1 MSLIQLDR
9 QSIGVLEEEK
19 ASVGIF
25 VYPNRFVGDIQFVKF
40 HCCLCHII
48 DFKGQMAQSCGL
60 WSGHSWWRRRK
71 REQFDDVV
79 IAQRQIGFVRLSF
92 RAIVFR
98 YDMKAKNLGIEFE
111 ASLIVG
117 ADDSDVV
124 YFLQI
129 YHENWSRKQTQCL
142 YRMKFV

>member
-1 MSLIQLDR
+1 
-9 QSIGVLEEEK
+9 
-19 ASVGIF
+19 
-25 VYPNRFVGDIQFVKF
+25 
-40 HCCLCHII
+40 
-48 DFKGQMAQSCGL
+48 
-60 WSGHSWWRRRK
+60 
-71 REQFDDVV
+71 
-79 IAQRQIGFVRLSF
+79 
-92 RAIVFR
+92 
-98 YDMKAKNLGIEFE
+98 LGIEFE